1 MSLLL
6 SNHVTVT
13 APARLHLGFVDLN
26 PPTGRRFGSL
36 GLALDAPGCVVRAF
50 HGTLEQC
57 AHSASQAKALQH
69 LAALRA
75 AYSLSPDVNVEVVAA
90 IPVHSGLGSGTQLGM
105 AVGTAVSR
113 LTGLNL
119 SAADIRHKL
128 ARGAR
133 SGIGVGAFAQGG
145 FLVDGGHGAT
155 TSLPPITS
163 RVAFPEHWRVLLI
176 FDETFQGLSG
186 VKEAAAFRT
195 LPSFPETLSAHLCR
209 LVMTRILPGL
219 AEASMSEFGPAISE
233 IQRLVGDH
241 FAPAQGGRF
250 ASAAVAN
257 ALAWLEARGVQCV
270 GQSSWGPTGFAMLES
285 EQQAQQLA
293 RDAATHQP
301 GLRFVIARGRNEPAS
316 VQIQVAEN
324 TGATILPLVRE

>member
-1 MSLLL
+1 MSALLPDQ
-6 SNHVTVT
+6 VTVT

-36 GLALDAPGCVVRAF
+36 GLALDAPHCVVRAF
-50 HGTLEQC
+50 RGMLEHRD
-57 AHSASQAKALQH
+57 AAASQVKATQH
-69 LAALRA
+69 VAALRT
-75 AYSLSPDVNVEVVAA
+75 AYSLSAEVNVEVMEA
-90 IPVHSGLGSGTQLGM
+90 IPVHCGLGSGTQLGM

-113 LTGLNL
+113 LTGLDL
-119 SAADIRHKL
+119 SAVDIRQKL

-133 SGIGVGAFAQGG
+133 SGIGIGAFAQGG

-163 RVAFPEHWRVLLI
+163 RVAFPDHWRVLLI

-186 VKEAAAFRT
+186 AEEGAAFRT

-219 AEASMSEFGPAISE
+219 AEANMSEFGPAVTE
-233 IQRLVGDH
+233 VQRLVGDH

-257 ALAWLEARGVQCV
+257 VLAWLEARGAQCV

-293 RDAATHQP
+293 RDAATQQQ
-301 GLRFVIARGRNEPAS
+301 GLRFVIARGRNEPAG
-316 VQIQVAEN
+316 VQIQAAESAA
-324 TGATILPLVRE
+324 ATILPLTRN